1 MSIKQPDWISAT
13 ATADGAQWIWTD
25 RAWAEG
31 YEYILSRQINGQWI
45 KQGDGWGNMGKTD
58 RYFAPWVKDGVKA
71 TGMMLQIVGNCYGTA
86 WGVPRSVLASEYI
99 APAPAP
105 VTVVPQAPVAS
116 SGKRRVECV
125 NRKSSEIKIF
135 ARTTCPKGWYRY

>member
-13 ATADGAQWIWTD
+13 ATAEGAQWIWTD

-31 YEYILSRQINGQWI
+31 YDYILSRQINGQWI

-71 TGMMLQIVGNCYGTA
+71 TGLILQIVGHCYGSA
-86 WGVPRSVLASEYI
+86 WGVPRAVSLSEYV
-99 APAPAP
+99 APTPAPAQVSSP
-105 VTVVPQAPVAS
+105 AS
-116 SGKRRVECV
+116 AVSSSKRRVECV
-125 NRKSSEIKIF
+125 NRKSLEIKTF
-135 ARTTCPKGWYRY
+135 AKSTCPKGWRRY